1 MLRKCI
7 QKLLI
12 FTVGAVVGT
21 IAGMYVPV
29 LLCDV
34 WRLECVFC
42 R

>member
-7 QKLLI
+7 QKLLT
-12 FTVGAVVGT
+12 FTAGAIIGT
-21 IAGMYVPV
+21 LAGWYVPV

-34 WRLECVFC
+34 WRLECAIC